1 MRSDILLDAD
11 EALRAS
17 IDKSLRALVTPRD
30 DWQHAH
36 ISDLYGCDYETWA
49 RRSSAE
55 PPVEERDGQGA
66 LRMSIGNDYEDKI
79 AAGIL
84 AHYGEK
90 NARRG
95 ERIAWNPYTGAV
107 RRGLL
112 EAGHDIGVETR
123 SAKGT
128 RHVVLPCI
136 GCKDC
141 APLEN
146 ELIGH
151 LDVTV
156 AVDGGETVVEIKSTS
171 RFAVK
176 KAVEA
181 VLALEH
187 HYVDQAAGYGIAIT
201 AKAAGIFI
209 ADRDTCEV
217 TGPLWIDL
225 DAVRERIVA
234 RAKEVLERTNSEAFP
249 PEPKPRYDW
258 QPKYCSLGD
267 ACACK
272 PPVVHRIV
280 DGMKGT

>member
-1 MRSDILLDAD
+1 MTSAITSD

-36 ISDLYGCDYETWA
+36 ISDLYGCDYATHA
-49 RRSSAE
+49 RRSSTE

-66 LRMSIGNDYEDKI
+66 LRMAIGNDYEDKI
-79 AAGIL
+79 AAGII
-84 AHYGEK
+84 AAYPDY
-90 NARRG
+90 AAQRG
-95 ERIAWNPYTGAV
+95 ERIAWNPYTGKV
-107 RRGLL
+107 RRRLL
-112 EAGHDIGVETR
+112 DAGHQPDGLWPPLPCPGCNECAPTAQELVGHVDVIAVDYGDD
-123 SAKGT
+123 GT
-128 RHVVLPCI
+128 RQDEIVY
-136 GCKDC
+136 
-141 APLEN
+141 
-146 ELIGH
+146 
-151 LDVTV
+151 
-156 AVDGGETVVEIKSTS
+156 EIKSTS

-187 HYVDQAAGYGIAIT
+187 HYVDQLAGYGIAIT

-225 DAVRERIVA
+225 VAVRERIVE

>member
-1 MRSDILLDAD
+1 MND

-36 ISDLYGCDYETWA
+36 ISDLYACDYETHA
-49 RRSSAE
+49 RRSSTE

-66 LRMSIGNDYEDKI
+66 LRMAIGNDYEDKI
-79 AAGIL
+79 AAGIIAL
-84 AHYGEK
+84 YGEDFAWR
-90 NARRG
+90 N

-107 RRGLL
+107 RRGMLDPGHEYAL
-112 EAGHDIGVETR
+112 EAVPVGGGVT
-123 SAKGT
+123 
-128 RHVVLPCI
+128 HVAVVPCAV
-136 GCKDC
+136 CDQC
-141 APLEN
+141 HPREN

-151 LDVTV
+151 VDVIV
-156 AVDGGETVVEIKSTS
+156 QDAGAEETVFEIKSTS

-181 VLALEH
+181 VLALDH
-187 HYVDQAAGYGIAIT
+187 HYVDQAAGYGIAI
-201 AKAAGIFI
+201 AARAAGIFI
-209 ADRDTCEV
+209 ADRDTCEI

-234 RAKEVLERTNSEAFP
+234 RAKEVLERTNPEAFP